1 MWIPRTVWEHL
12 KATMNG
18 LQERNDRL
26 TEALARENGAKALVL
41 PQPERKFIP
50 PQALERS
57 PGYFDTKPI
66 PVVTT
71 NKPGGTRSEN

>member
-1 MWIPRTVWEHL
+1 M
-12 KATMNG
+12 KG

-26 TEALARENGAKALVL
+26 TESLAMKEGNRVVL
-41 PQPERKFIP
+41 PQPERKFVA
-50 PQALERS
+50 PQSLERI

-71 NKPGGTRSEN
+71 TGGTKQ